1 MLIDKGDDGDA
12 EKSDILMAINCVTRL
27 QKDNFETT
35 LWEMAQCSII
45 TLKKAVYK
53 IGWES
58 TSIPMLKQRIKE

>member
-53 IGWES
+53 IGCEA
-58 TSIPMLKQRIKE
+58 TSIPMLKQRIKK